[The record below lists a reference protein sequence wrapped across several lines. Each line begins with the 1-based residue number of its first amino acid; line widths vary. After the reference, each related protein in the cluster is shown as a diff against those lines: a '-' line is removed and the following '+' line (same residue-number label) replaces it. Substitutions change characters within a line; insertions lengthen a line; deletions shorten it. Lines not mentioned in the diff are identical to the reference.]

1 MSIIV
6 VGVHVRV
13 RPVIG
18 DDTKFVY
25 ERYCFSEYILTYI
38 YYH

>member
-13 RPVIG
+13 RPALG
-18 DDTKFVY
+18 DDTKFSCL
-25 ERYCFSEYILTYI
+25 RYCFSE
-38 YYH
+38 